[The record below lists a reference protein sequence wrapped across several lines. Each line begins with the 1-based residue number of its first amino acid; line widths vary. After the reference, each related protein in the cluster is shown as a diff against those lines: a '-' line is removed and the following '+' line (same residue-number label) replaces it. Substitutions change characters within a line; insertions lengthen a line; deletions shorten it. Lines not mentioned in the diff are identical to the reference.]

1 MSREKWI
8 YSEQE
13 KLEIIK
19 DIEKYGTIANA
30 AKTLGMSRT
39 TLRRWIT
46 EYRPDWQR
54 FKKSYSEEERKQYAK
69 QVQNYNSYSEAG
81 RDLCVEAKTLHYWCE
96 KYVYPGPCGKKL
108 QDSNED
114 RELRLKKKHQE
125 RKSKLPSSKNGSAKL
140 DEELAIGLQNM
151 VQDGVSERTIS
162 SLTGIPKAKLKEV
175 LEYIKTYAMRRKEL
189 R

>member
-1 MSREKWI
+1 MRREKGI

-19 DIEKYGTIANA
+19 DIEKYGTIVKA

-39 TLRRWIT
+39 TLRRWIK

-69 QVQNYNSYSEAG
+69 QVQNYISYAEAG
-81 RDLCVEAKTLHYWCE
+81 RDFGVDAKTLQYWCE
-96 KYVYPGPCGKKL
+96 KYVYPGTCGKKL
-108 QDSNED
+108 EESSED
-114 RELRLKKKHQE
+114 RVLRPKKKYKA
-125 RKSKLPSSKNGSAKL
+125 RKSKLPSIKNVSAKL
-140 DEELAIGLQNM
+140 DEDLAMGLQNM

-175 LEYIKTYAMRRKEL
+175 LEYMVLLTK
-189 R
+189 